1 MRDLPPSASIARP
14 DLSALSIPRRNPQSC
29 LLLMQSSFF
38 AYTVSPFSKFQVRLA
53 SSFYVIHN
61 MTTSMMKRDSLVRPR
76 SAVVPKNLA
85 FGGGE
90 KRE

>member
-1 MRDLPPSASIARP
+1 
-14 DLSALSIPRRNPQSC
+14 
-29 LLLMQSSFF
+29 MQSSFF
-38 AYTVSPFSKFQVRLA
+38 AYTVSPFSRFFQFLVRLA